1 MGIRTDQIEKSV
13 LLAKEY
19 GVKRLILFGSALE
32 NPDEARDIDL
42 ACDGIEGWRLFEFG
56 GRLEEELN
64 LSVDIIPLT
73 PSTPFSRYIERK
85 GKLLL

>member
-1 MGIRTDQIEKSV
+1 MGIRADQIEKSV

-19 GVKRLILFGSALE
+19 GAKRLILFGSALD
-32 NPDEARDIDL
+32 NPDEARDVDL

-73 PSTPFSRYIERK
+73 PSTPFSRYVERK
-85 GKLLL
+85 GKSLL

>member
-1 MGIRTDQIEKSV
+1 MGIRADQIEKSV

-19 GVKRLILFGSALE
+19 GAKRLILFGSALE

-64 LSVDIIPLT
+64 ISVDIISLT
-73 PSTPFSRYIERK
+73 PPTLFSRYIERK
-85 GKLLL
+85 GRPLL

>member
-1 MGIRTDQIEKSV
+1 MGIRADQIERSV

-19 GVKRLILFGSALE
+19 GAKRLILFGSALD
-32 NPDEARDIDL
+32 NPDEARDVDL
-42 ACDGIEGWRLFEFG
+42 ACDGIEGWKLFEFG

-73 PSTPFSRYIERK
+73 PATPFSRYIERK
-85 GKLLL
+85 GKSLL

>member
-1 MGIRTDQIEKSV
+1 MGIRADLIEKSV

-19 GVKRLILFGSALE
+19 GAKRLILFGSALD
-32 NPDEARDIDL
+32 NPDEARDVDL

-85 GKLLL
+85 GKSLL

>member
-1 MGIRTDQIEKSV
+1 MGIRADQIEKSV

-19 GVKRLILFGSALE
+19 GAKRLILFGSALE

-64 LSVDIIPLT
+64 ISVDIISLT
-73 PSTPFSRYIERK
+73 PPTLFSRYIERK
-85 GKLLL
+85 GRPML